1 MAEPEHEMPAE
12 GGRGRLRASHADRE
26 RVIDKLKAAYVYG
39 LVTKDEFDGRVGQT
53 LGARTYAEL
62 AVITADIPAV
72 LAAAT
77 PAPKPA
83 PAKANPPVA
92 ANVTDGHGTTM
103 ATAMV
108 GGLALVAYV
117 VAGPVAGL
125 LVLGGAWSAFVSLF
139 LLRILMAPFS
149 APAVV

>member
-1 MAEPEHEMPAE
+1 MAGPEHEMPAE

-26 RVIDKLKAAYVYG
+26 RVIDTLKAAYVCG

-62 AVITADIPAV
+62 AVITADIPAG
-72 LAAAT
+72 LAA
-77 PAPKPA
+77 PPSPLRPA

-92 ANVTDGHGTTM
+92 ANVADGHGTTT
-103 ATAMV
+103 ATVMV
-108 GGLALVAYV
+108 VGLALVGYA

-149 APAVV
+149 ASAAG